1 MPYHLYSDTLAN
13 QRKYYMDNREKIL
26 KRLKERRQLAKELEQ
41 HDKHSVS
48 SFCALFNDKVVE
60 HSVPA
65 ADGKGQED
73 KGSTKGNQPLSHKN
87 H

>member
-26 KRLKERRQLAKELEQ
+26 KRLKERRQLAKELQQ

-48 SFCALFNDKVVE
+48 SFCALFNDKVDK

-65 ADGKGQED
+65 TNGKRQED
-73 KGSTKGNQPLSHKN
+73 KGSTKGNQPLSHKDN
-87 H
+87 